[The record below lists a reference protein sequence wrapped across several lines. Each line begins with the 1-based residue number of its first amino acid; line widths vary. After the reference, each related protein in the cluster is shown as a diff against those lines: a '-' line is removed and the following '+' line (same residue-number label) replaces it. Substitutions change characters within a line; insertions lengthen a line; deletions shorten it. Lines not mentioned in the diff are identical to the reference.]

1 MKEKLNQSSGKR
13 GFNLPHVFDR
23 TVIIL
28 LIVYAIVLFCQLV
41 NTDSAGY
48 FHYSTDY
55 PLGFN
60 NLSKVTFLAG
70 FIASVVQFSFLQIK
84 NKCITILSFG
94 ESRRTLFRKKF
105 WFPLLYLVLITVC
118 FYFVQ
123 FCFLEKLQKNFS
135 VLADEFFANIL
146 IALLPLIVG
155 YTVGAFARIVSGK
168 TSETIVF
175 GVAVCCLP
183 NSIFSFIDSVFAL
196 SLKGYYV
203 MPSDFGYSNYG
214 NTYDHVITNVLSIFD
229 PLYTLSPNISGFGN
243 NDSSASAWF
252 ETPLFYILKNLVWI
266 VLIIFIISLIE
277 IHFVKNFKVENCNKS
292 GKNNFVRVVSS
303 VGLATM
309 ISSIISWIIYE
320 YFGAEVQSFVM
331 LPLLIAVLVVALM
344 VTVVVTLLIYRHK
357 NAIRFSLVGSAI
369 TVAFSLVVYLVSAT
383 GCFGYST
390 YMPETSEIKSVM
402 INDPVGILCTY
413 SPEYVSTAYES
424 LYVNMCFK
432 NQGEIEKVKEI
443 HSFIARNKN
452 YDTTENFSIVYEL
465 KNGDFV
471 CRNYSYLSEDACE
484 KIASL
489 FESDTVHSFYKTIF
503 NQDSVIN
510 SSSSSH
516 DWIYWDS
523 VFSLN
528 KNDEISSYIYGSDT
542 NYIAIE
548 NYWDEDTSYKS
559 VADADSLV
567 IYSKDNKQ
575 IYITEEQISRGIME
589 ELKEALYEDYTSLSW
604 QQIFKP
610 EKQIGVISLASCK
623 ALKESEKIW
632 LNDGEDLS
640 TSEQLLSENAGWL
653 CKFSVTT
660 DMVKTI
666 EVLKKTGLYEHFDAK
681 LEVSEAHLIDS
692 LEFISWVYSYS
703 NIEGNKAKD
712 RNGEYL
718 SSLGYAWNAGGFSD
732 VYLDKGCDYIDLSLE
747 NYNDLLFEDW
757 YELEAVYEPISESDI
772 EIITPEEAAKLREK
786 AFMTYN
792 AGNDCKFL
800 VIKYTDGTAN
810 MLVIPN

>member
-1 MKEKLNQSSGKR
+1 MTEKSNQSLTKR
-13 GFNLPHVFDR
+13 GFNLPHVFSWQI
-23 TVIIL
+23 VVL
-28 LIVYAIVLFCQLV
+28 LVVYVLVLFYQFI
-41 NTDSAGY
+41 NTDGEGY
-48 FHYSTDY
+48 FSYSIDY
-55 PLGFN
+55 PRGFN
-60 NLSKVTFLAG
+60 NLSKITFFAG
-70 FIASVVQFSFLQIK
+70 FLVSFLQFKFLQIK
-84 NKCITILSFG
+84 TKCITILSFG
-94 ESRRTLFRKKF
+94 ETRRSLFRKKF
-105 WFPLLYLVLITVC
+105 WIPLLCLVLLTVC
-118 FYFVQ
+118 YYFVQ
-123 FCFLEKLQKNFS
+123 LCVLKKLQKNFS
-135 VLADEFFANIL
+135 VLADEYFANIL

-155 YTVGAFARIVSGK
+155 YTAGAFARIVSGK
-168 TSETIVF
+168 TSEAVIF
-175 GVAVCCLP
+175 GGAICCLP
-183 NSIFSFIDSVFAL
+183 NSVFSFIDSVFAL

-203 MPSDFGYSNYG
+203 MPSDFGYSNYV

-229 PLYTLSPNISGFGN
+229 PLYTLNPSISGFGN
-243 NDSSASAWF
+243 NDFSASAWF

-266 VLIIFIISLIE
+266 VLIIFIIFLIE
-277 IHFVKNFKVENCNKS
+277 KHFVENFKVENCNKS
-292 GKNNFVRVVSS
+292 GKNNFVRVVIS

-309 ISSIISWIIYE
+309 ISSTISWIIYE
-320 YFGAEVQSFVM
+320 HFGAEVQSFVM
-331 LPLLIAVLVVALM
+331 LPLLIAVLVVALA
-344 VTVVVTLLIYRHK
+344 VTVIVTLLIYRHK
-357 NAIRFSLVGSAI
+357 NAICFSLVGSAI

-413 SPEYVSTAYES
+413 SPEYVSTANEGVYA
-424 LYVNMCFK
+424 NMCFK
-432 NQGEIEKVKEI
+432 NQDEIEKVKAI
-443 HSFIARNKN
+443 HNFIALDKN

-489 FESDTVHSFYKTIF
+489 FETDTVHGFYKTIF

-523 VFSLN
+523 VFSIN

-548 NYWDEDTSYKS
+548 NYWNEDTSYKS

-567 IYSKDNKQ
+567 IYSKDNKHT
-575 IYITEEQISRGIME
+575 YITEEQISREIME
-589 ELKEALYEDYTSLSW
+589 ELKKALYEDYTSLSW
-604 QQIFKP
+604 RQIFKP
-610 EKQIGVISLASCK
+610 EKQIGVISLASCE
-623 ALKESEKIW
+623 ALKESETNWFK
-632 LNDGEDLS
+632 DGDYVS
-640 TSEQLLSENAGWL
+640 SSEQVLKENVGWL
-653 CKFSVTT
+653 YQFSITS
-660 DMVKTI
+660 DMEKTI
-666 EVLKKTGLYEHFDAK
+666 EVLKKAGLYKYFYEE

-692 LEFISWVYSYS
+692 SEFISWVYSYS

-718 SSLGYAWNAGGFSD
+718 SSLAYAWNAGGFSD
-732 VYLDKGCDYIDLSLE
+732 VYLDRGCDYIDLSLE

-757 YELEAVYEPISESDI
+757 YEQGANYKPVLESDI
-772 EIITPEEAAKLREK
+772 EKITPEEAEKLREK

-800 VIKYTDGTAN
+800 VMKYTDGTAN
-810 MLVIPN
+810 MLVLPN